1 MAATATTSRMG
12 WRVWLVTDV
21 YPPGCGGSGWSTH
34 ALARVLRD
42 RGHRVSVIGTDP
54 SHSSVRER
62 RYEDI
67 EIAEIGMQAAHRDPR
82 RRLGARDYSYRVL
95 RDYLE
100 TRLRREPDVD
110 ILHAQHLHSGPPA
123 IDVGRAQGRATV
135 VTLRDYWPVCLH
147 GTSWWG
153 STTCDG
159 CSTVNLT
166 SCMQEYWKWPRPL
179 ARLMVGWARRRLDAR
194 QAGVRAA
201 HAVIAV
207 SHAARQRIE
216 RDLSGTT
223 VSVVPNMVDPALLE
237 ATAAAAP
244 ETDAESPYLLT
255 AGKLQP
261 TKGFNLL
268 LDALAEVGSLMP
280 VLIAGDGPMRRAL
293 EEQARALRVPAR
305 FLGWVDHDRL
315 VRLQKDAHAVV
326 LPSAWDEPLS
336 RIVLETMALGVPVVA
351 WARGGNPEMIEPGVS
366 GWLVRR
372 AEDLARAMGELASPD
387 RRHEVALGA
396 KRRIA
401 SRYTPDVV
409 YPAVAAAYEAALERA
424 GRR

>member
-1 MAATATTSRMG
+1 MAATATTSRTG

-54 SHSSVRER
+54 RHSSVRER

-315 VRLQKDAHAVV
+315 VRLQKNAHAVV

-401 SRYTPDVV
+401 SRYAPDVV